1 LCFFPSKQFIGFHVQ
16 CELAVDHSPNGCG
29 QLERI
34 LAEKAAA
41 GHHADIPGWATA
53 LVQIHQTPK
62 DATNESVLLPS
73 KQAHYVPDDF
83 LSRRRQADH
92 ENARSSPG
100 TL

>member
-1 LCFFPSKQFIGFHVQ
+1 MEGSLS
-16 CELAVDHSPNGCG
+16 EEAAVG
-29 QLERI
+29 R
-34 LAEKAAA
+34 
-41 GHHADIPGWATA
+41 HADVPDRFAA
-53 LVQIHQTPK
+53 LVRIHQTPE
-62 DATNESVLLPS
+62 DATDESALLPS